1 MSLQIP
7 ARRSRRLQHREE
19 NVQQPEQ
26 PIETTYSA
34 IPTKQK
40 PLQTLVLNKRR
51 RIGNRERDLELEAVR
66 CFVLYFFFFTH
77 FFNYT
82 KRAIEYFIFI
92 LRL

>member
-26 PIETTYSA
+26 PIETTYSTF
-34 IPTKQK
+34 PTKQK

-66 CFVLYFFFFTH
+66 CFVLSLLLLFLIIQSDIYIH
-77 FFNYT
+77 
-82 KRAIEYFIFI
+82 I
-92 LRL
+92 LKMEF